1 MASLESAPYPLES
14 SAQAHCSQ
22 IYQEISVLV
31 RFGQVPECEHPWR
44 DCSCSAGTGCFV
56 GLFFF
61 FFPFHLLPLAEAME
75 TEREESFSA

>member
-61 FFPFHLLPLAEAME
+61 FPFHLLPLAEAME

>member
-61 FFPFHLLPLAEAME
+61 FSFPSS
-75 TEREESFSA
+75 TIGRSNGN